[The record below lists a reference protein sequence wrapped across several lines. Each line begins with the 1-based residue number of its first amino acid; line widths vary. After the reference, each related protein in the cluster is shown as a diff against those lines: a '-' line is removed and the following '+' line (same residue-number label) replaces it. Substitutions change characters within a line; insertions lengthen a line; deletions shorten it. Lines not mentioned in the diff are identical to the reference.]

1 MSPLPLLTLYT
12 RTGCHLCEQAQEHLA
27 RLEFRVQLL
36 DVDTSAEWRR
46 QYGDDVPVLAL
57 GERVLARGVL
67 SPGRLSMIKLQL
79 LRAAELPTPEHP
91 EIECLER

>member
-12 RTGCHLCEQAQEHLA
+12 RTGCHLCEQAEENLA

-36 DVDTSAEWRR
+36 DVDTKAEWRR
-46 QYGDDVPVLAL
+46 QYGDDVPVLTL

-67 SPGRLSMIKLQL
+67 SLGRLSMIKLQL
-79 LRAAELPTPEHP
+79 LRDAGPPAPERPGSERP
-91 EIECLER
+91 ES